1 MLSWTDD
8 PAMSMT
14 VTWIDTD
21 AATES
26 YIRYSTDKSLADAE
40 RVAAERVPN
49 ASAMDEDGARFTATL
64 TGLAPGTTYW
74 YSVGLG
80 DVWSTPQSFST
91 AEHDTDGFSFMFLGD
106 IQVTHSAAIDFTAW
120 GKLVE
125 MAYSKNPG
133 LAFALQAGDIV
144 ESGINTSEWAAFL
157 DAATS
162 VFSKV
167 PFFPTNGNHESNF
180 LSGKPELYLDTFTLP
195 RNGPKGFEEEFYSFD
210 YGNVHIM
217 AVNSWVFSGEQKLTG
232 EQLDALDAWVALDL
246 ASSNAAWKIVLTH
259 VPLYPVHSDTTG
271 VTAREHWISL
281 FERYG
286 VSLMLVGHQH
296 VYSRLKPLTG
306 GAPDYEDGI
315 TQIMGNSGM
324 KFYDSADE
332 TYAERTI
339 YNVSNYEIISVDGNS
354 LTVQA
359 FDIDGNELDYVALSP
374 RVSKDV
380 SRAEFVDLIYRSEGS
395 PDVDNTPAFT
405 DVANDNAISW
415 AYSNGIIKGVGDG
428 RFLPDDTITREQIT
442 LILTRYGAL

>member
-1 MLSWTDD
+1 MSPRNINEKLSVSLSAVVNDC
-8 PAMSMT
+8 SS
-14 VTWIDTD
+14 VTLAQSFTTAERDTD
-21 AATES
+21 S
-26 YIRYSTDKSLADAE
+26 
-40 RVAAERVPN
+40 
-49 ASAMDEDGARFTATL
+49 FT
-64 TGLAPGTTYW
+64 
-74 YSVGLG
+74 
-80 DVWSTPQSFST
+80 
-91 AEHDTDGFSFMFLGD
+91 FMFLGD
-106 IQVTHSAAIDFTAW
+106 IQVTQSAAVDFAAW

-125 MAYSKNPG
+125 AAYSKNPRP
-133 LAFALQAGDIV
+133 AFALQAGDIV
-144 ESGINTSEWAAFL
+144 ESGINTEHWGAFL

-167 PFFPTNGNHESNF
+167 PFLPTNGNHESNF

-195 RNGPKGFEEEFYSFD
+195 CNGPKGFEEEFYSFD
-210 YGNVHIM
+210 YGNVHVTV
-217 AVNSWVFSGEQKLTG
+217 VNSWVFSGEQKLTG

-246 ASSNAAWKIVLTH
+246 ASSDAVWKIVLTH

-271 VTAREHWISL
+271 VTAREHWIPL
-281 FERYG
+281 FEKYG

-306 GAPDYEDGI
+306 GVPDYEDGI

-332 TYAERTI
+332 TLAERTI

-380 SRAEFVDLIYRSEGS
+380 SRAEFVSLIYRTEGS
-395 PDVDNTPAFT
+395 PDIDNAPVFT

-442 LILTRYGAL
+442 LILDRYTNIGGAI